1 MINANKAKQDR
12 EVTDDV
18 REKPATI
25 VPFAMPKAQVDSNIV
40 VDDSGRAIVA
50 LLQKAAEMAKDDCA
64 RAMDLAH
71 KLSFQLRVAEETAR
85 KLEDGV
91 AHFRDRATRAE
102 AWLLRIH
109 DEIEHTFFQKKDRDS
124 QQAQRQ

>member
-25 VPFAMPKAQVDSNIV
+25 VPFAPMPKAQVDSNIV

-64 RAMDLAH
+64 RPQAFV
-71 KLSFQLRVAEETAR
+71 STAR
-85 KLEDGV
+85 RG
-91 AHFRDRATRAE
+91 RNGQE
-102 AWLLRIH
+102 A
-109 DEIEHTFFQKKDRDS
+109 
-124 QQAQRQ
+124 